1 MRDTQ
6 PETQEE
12 KPSPILI
19 ISAKEME
26 KQIGED
32 EMYRIHKMVVSSL
45 EKDLLKRWEVKEVNK
60 VEEVK
65 NSIQRFI
72 IFYPKDQKED
82 NSLYKI
88 HSMLSGEVPENGDK
102 KIYTIINTASEEKRE
117 GNATKLLKNLA
128 ILIGEDNEI
137 RGSLNLKLNSNAT
150 LQKLDREQK
159 ENIVKELNGNFKI
172 ISGVIEFDKKIINDK
187 NRIFIEEIKA
197 AKLWEAINFK
207 FLSSFKEAPG
217 LNFKLEVGSDTGDI
231 ILAPAIIIDNKGIEY
246 AELKTSPKH
255 PVAVAVSINEKS
267 GEKNFTNS

>member
-1 MRDTQ
+1 MRDAQ

-19 ISAKEME
+19 ISAEEME

-32 EMYRIHKMVVSSL
+32 EMHRIHSLGGVKPPPKILARWGLAENDNL
-45 EKDLLKRWEVKEVNK
+45 EK
-60 VEEVK
+60 
-65 NSIQRFI
+65 FI
-72 IFYPKDQKED
+72 IFFPKTHKSED
-82 NSLYKI
+82 DTHKI
-88 HSMLSGEVPENGDK
+88 QSMLSGEKTK
-102 KIYTIINTASEEKRE
+102 KDGREIYTIINTASEEKRE

-231 ILAPAIIIDNKGIEY
+231 ILAPAIIIDNKVIEY

-267 GEKNFTNS
+267 GGKNFTNS

>member
-1 MRDTQ
+1 MRDAQ

-88 HSMLSGEVPENGDK
+88 HSMLSGEVTK
-102 KIYTIINTASEEKRE
+102 KDGKEIYTIINTATENEIKRH
-117 GNATKLLKNLA
+117 GNATSLILDLA
-128 ILIGEDNEI
+128 
-137 RGSLNLKLNSNAT
+137 
-150 LQKLDREQK
+150 
-159 ENIVKELNGNFKI
+159 
-172 ISGVIEFDKKIINDK
+172 KKIGADGD
-187 NRIFIEEIKA
+187 EIK
-197 AKLWEAINFK
+197 
-207 FLSSFKEAPG
+207 
-217 LNFKLEVGSDTGDI
+217 
-231 ILAPAIIIDNKGIEY
+231 
-246 AELKTSPKH
+246 
-255 PVAVAVSINEKS
+255 
-267 GEKNFTNS
+267 